1 MNLAFETLST
11 KHKQNNFFKDHGD
24 FEEPVEIK
32 DDVNKQ
38 IIGFVIPFKPKL
50 VSLMSLP
57 EAEHKPSDHM
67 EILRVKNI
75 KCLLSDGTYIKQL
88 IEKVLKNFVNTI
100 FTLLVTTV

>member
-24 FEEPVEIK
+24 FVEPVEIK
-32 DDVNKQ
+32 DDDDKQ

-50 VSLMSLP
+50 ISLLSLP

-75 KCLLSDGTYIKQL
+75 KCLLSDGIYINKL
-88 IEKVLKNFVNTI
+88 IEKVLKK
-100 FTLLVTTV
+100 L